1 MPLAITASSPFAN
14 PQPAFMNSIERP
26 VKLFGDGEMFE
37 PDEYLEELKQ
47 ANAHSK
53 IIKDRYGVG
62 GVVEALEK
70 TFATVTGKEK
80 AVFLPSGTMANQLAI
95 AVLSGD
101 KPKVYVQDESHVYRD
116 EADAAQEVFHKRLM
130 PLAKGKAWFTAT
142 ELEESISRLKEEE
155 VFITGVGA
163 LSLESPVR
171 RQQGRMVPLSEI
183 RKISD
188 FCRSNNIRLH
198 LDGARIY
205 MASAWSGISIKEYAS
220 FFDTIYISLYKYLGA
235 SGGAILCGDKAVI
248 DQIPHQIKVHGGSM
262 YGNWTNAAMAL
273 HRLEGLETR
282 LQLARQRADALFVQ
296 LNKLGSIRVEP
307 ISDGTNIYEL
317 KLEPSIDRK
326 KFHSSMTSKFNIR
339 LGMPNEKN
347 ESLIWVNETLLY
359 RPLEAMLEAFRQ
371 SVVKG

>member
-14 PQPAFMNSIERP
+14 PQPAFMSSIERP

-142 ELEESISRLKEEE
+142 ELEESIHRLKEE
-155 VFITGVGA
+155 
-163 LSLESPVR
+163 
-171 RQQGRMVPLSEI
+171 
-183 RKISD
+183 
-188 FCRSNNIRLH
+188 
-198 LDGARIY
+198 
-205 MASAWSGISIKEYAS
+205 
-220 FFDTIYISLYKYLGA
+220 
-235 SGGAILCGDKAVI
+235 
-248 DQIPHQIKVHGGSM
+248 
-262 YGNWTNAAMAL
+262 
-273 HRLEGLETR
+273 
-282 LQLARQRADALFVQ
+282 
-296 LNKLGSIRVEP
+296 
-307 ISDGTNIYEL
+307 
-317 KLEPSIDRK
+317 
-326 KFHSSMTSKFNIR
+326 
-339 LGMPNEKN
+339 
-347 ESLIWVNETLLY
+347 
-359 RPLEAMLEAFRQ
+359 
-371 SVVKG
+371 